1 VVPRL
6 DPVGMLSGHHS
17 GFVFSVVISEGRAS
31 LSNLLK
37 HGEFLHLLRKEHL
50 GLDNQPW
57 QNYGCHFISRKQFVV
72 LSTSTLD
79 LNT

>member
-1 VVPRL
+1 
-6 DPVGMLSGHHS
+6 MLSGHHS
-17 GFVFSVVISEGRAS
+17 GFVLSVVILGGGAS

-37 HGEFLHLLRKEHL
+37 HEEFLHLLRKEQL

-72 LSTSTLD
+72 LRTSTLD
-79 LNT
+79 LHT